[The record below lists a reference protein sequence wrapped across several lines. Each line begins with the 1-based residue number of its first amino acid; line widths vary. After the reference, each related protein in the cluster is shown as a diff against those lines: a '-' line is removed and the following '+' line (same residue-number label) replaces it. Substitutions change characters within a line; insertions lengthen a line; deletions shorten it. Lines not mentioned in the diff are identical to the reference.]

1 MVDLRIISIGTL
13 SAHPLWGERQPV
25 RTGHATS
32 TLVRSGKRA
41 MIIDPG
47 LPPAVIAARLNERS
61 GLAPRDIT
69 HVFLTSFKPDTMRG
83 ISAFEN
89 ATWWVSAEERE
100 GVGVPLAGGLQKA
113 VRDGDG
119 ELARLLEQDVAILRR
134 CQPAPDRLADDVDLF
149 PLPGVTPG
157 CCGVLCAAAQ
167 KTTLI
172 CGDAVATVEHLAS
185 GLVLPSCVDVRK
197 AQESFAEA
205 VEIGDELVL
214 GRDTLVR
221 SPGRV
226 ARKGE

>member
-1 MVDLRIISIGTL
+1 MIELRIISIGTL

-25 RTGHATS
+25 RTGHATC

-41 MIIDPG
+41 IVIDPG
-47 LPPAVIAARLNERS
+47 LPMQAIATRLNERT
-61 GLAPRDIT
+61 GLHPRDIT

-83 ISAFEN
+83 ILAFEQ
-89 ATWWVSAEERE
+89 ATWWVSNEERE
-100 GVGVPLAGGLQKA
+100 GVGVPLASGLQKA
-113 VRDGDG
+113 VREGD
-119 ELARLLEQDVAILRR
+119 ESLAKLLEQDVAILKR
-134 CQPAPDRLADDVDLF
+134 CQPAPDRLADDVDQF

-167 KTTLI
+167 KTTLV
-172 CGDAVATVEHLAS
+172 CGDAVATQEHLAQ
-185 GLVLPSCVDVRK
+185 GMVLSSAADVRR

-214 GRDTLVR
+214 GRDNLMK

-226 ARKGE
+226 GRRPD